1 MEVRMKTLLALAL
14 VFLVFQGL
22 AQDGAA
28 VVRARG
34 LEIVDERGVVR
45 ARLGLKGSD
54 VIELDLFDRQ
64 GTIRIKLGA
73 GSDASGLVMGDGTQ
87 PTPIHLLAKNK
98 SAETHIT
105 LKGPGGQE
113 RVITP
118 R

>member
-34 LEIVDERGVVR
+34 LEIVDDRGVVR

-54 VIELDLFDRQ
+54 VI
-64 GTIRIKLGA
+64 
-73 GSDASGLVMGDGTQ
+73 GDGTE
-87 PTPIHLLAKNK
+87 PTPIHLLAQNK
-98 SAETHIT
+98 PGVTHIT
-105 LKGPGGQE
+105 LKAPGGKE
-113 RVITP
+113 HIIRP
-118 R
+118 